1 MSWVFLPGT
10 MRSIQFVHDM
20 NDKMKQGIWKSMWR
34 CGLIVTLVL
43 VAACAASTQPHSS
56 GAIDKSLGAKAFTV
70 TLHLLVNKP
79 TLIQSHFTNV
89 SADYKPTASETTVKQ
104 GVANT
109 QTLNR
114 ELIEGVNK
122 RFAQAAQRYGA
133 EIQQGIAS
141 LPVID
146 IAVQSAKM
154 VCSDAVC
161 HSFMEMKTDVID
173 HDGQV
178 RWSYNSRLA
187 LSPGAL
193 PRDTTAFDVF
203 SEDLLSAMKRYGVI
217 RS

>member
-1 MSWVFLPGT
+1 
-10 MRSIQFVHDM
+10 MR
-20 NDKMKQGIWKSMWR
+20 KGIWRSTWR
-34 CGLIVTLVL
+34 FSVVVTPAL

-56 GAIDKSLGAKAFTV
+56 GAIDKSLGAKEFTV

-89 SADYKPTASETTVKQ
+89 SVDYKPTASETTVKQ
-104 GVANT
+104 GLANT

-122 RFAQAAQRYGA
+122 RFAPAAQRYGA
-133 EIQQGIAS
+133 DIRQGIAR

-173 HDGQV
+173 HDGHV
-178 RWSYNSRLA
+178 LWTYNSRLE
-187 LSPGAL
+187 LPPGAL
-193 PRDTTAFDVF
+193 PRDTTAFDAF
-203 SEDLLSAMKRYGVI
+203 SDDLLSAMKRDGVI